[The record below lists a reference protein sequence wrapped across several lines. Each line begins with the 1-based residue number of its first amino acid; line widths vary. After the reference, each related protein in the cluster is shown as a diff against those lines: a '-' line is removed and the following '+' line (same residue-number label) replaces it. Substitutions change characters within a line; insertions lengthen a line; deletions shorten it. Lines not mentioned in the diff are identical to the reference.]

1 MEIDVPAGT
10 SGIVGVP
17 TYSSTDAVTD
27 NGRPIQKDEK
37 MTTASASDGS
47 AGARP
52 GYAYLE
58 NLGPGTHVIQVTGDK
73 K

>member
-10 SGIVGVP
+10 SGIVGMP
-17 TYSSTDAVTD
+17 TSSSTDAVTD
-27 NGRPIQKDEK
+27 NGRPIQKVEK
-37 MTTASASDGS
+37 MTTASASDDS

-52 GYAYLE
+52 GYVYFA
-58 NLGPGTHVIQVTGDK
+58 NLGPGAHVIQVTGDK